1 MSDVEIR
8 KSGIGGQERIGCG
21 TQESWKMAELGHK
34 DLSGR
39 VIEAAI
45 AVHALLG
52 PGFIESV
59 YENALCV
66 ELAARRISF
75 EQQKVVQIL
84 HRGVAVGE
92 RRLDLLVEGV
102 LLVELKAVKE
112 IEDIFFAIGRSQM
125 KAAGIRD
132 GLILNFAA
140 MPLTIKRIGPGLPA
154 PRS

>member
-1 MSDVEIR
+1 MV
-8 KSGIGGQERIGCG
+8 
-21 TQESWKMAELGHK
+21 ELGHK

-45 AVHALLG
+45 AVHSALG

-66 ELAARRISF
+66 ELTARGVKF
-75 EQQKVVQIL
+75 EQQKVIRIK
-84 HRGVAVGE
+84 HRDVDVGE
-92 RRLDLLVEGV
+92 HRLDLLVEGC

-112 IEDIFFAIGRSQM
+112 IEDIFYTIGRSQM

-132 GLILNFAA
+132 GLLLNFAS
-140 MPLTIKRIGPGLPA
+140 MPLTIKRIGAGLNL
-154 PRS
+154 S